1 MSRPPLNEWL
11 AELVEETI
19 SPRDHAE
26 LARWLQTDAEARR
39 RYHEYMELHA
49 LLRWGHARPAVSAVP
64 SDARTQQEPEVLAS
78 VGGIR
83 KRRRVWAAAAL
94 LVVAV
99 GLWWARPVF
108 EPAMV
113 LEVATGGVTVERDG
127 RFLSAESGMAIRHND
142 IVQTTGGATALVRYR
157 GESTTVALQIDTVA
171 RFSLTHDAGKRIELL
186 RGDVACDVDRQPAGR
201 PMVLRT
207 RDAEAVVLGTR
218 FVLSAGPVQTRLEV
232 TEGAV
237 RLNGLESR
245 KTVQTRAGWYA
256 VVGPQQPLVQRRIAD
271 VILADGPVAYWRLN
285 LPDGATEVQNLVRP
299 GSLTGRVHKV
309 EFNRPGPSPADF
321 PDFEPE
327 NTSAEFDG
335 HNDYIVIRDP
345 GDGSVLDFENGNAIT
360 LEAWINPRSIRDD
373 KQVYIIGKGRTKNK
387 GFPAENHNWGLRLR
401 GEEDLCKLSFI
412 FRDRDNRPKSSPGY
426 RQDWHR
432 WVSREG
438 FAPNTG
444 WHHVVVTYRFGDPD
458 SLRGYIDG
466 RPVDGFW
473 DYGGKTSQPPVVDND
488 EVWIGS
494 ALGGQ
499 GSSTFDGLIDEVAV
513 YRRMLAPEQ
522 VKNHYRRS
530 P

>member
-1 MSRPPLNEWL
+1 MSRPPLNLWL
-11 AELVEETI
+11 SKLVEEEI
-19 SPRDHAE
+19 DPEAHVE
-26 LARWLQTDAEARR
+26 LARLLRDDAEARR

-49 LLRWGHARPAVSAVP
+49 MLRWGHARPAVSLTP
-64 SDARTQQEPEVLAS
+64 STAETRSVRSVARCSLHWRWA
-78 VGGIR
+78 G
-83 KRRRVWAAAAL
+83 AAAAL
-94 LVVAV
+94 LVAALT
-99 GLWWARPVF
+99 LWWWAPNASSPPMLVLDRATEGVWLEREGERRPAVK
-108 EPAMV
+108 
-113 LEVATGGVTVERDG
+113 
-127 RFLSAESGMAIRHND
+127 GMALRHGD
-142 IVQTTGGATALVRYR
+142 IVQTVDGATARVRYT
-157 GESTTVALQIDTVA
+157 GEATTVALQVDTAA
-171 RFSLTHDAGKRIELL
+171 RFWQRPGSGKRIELL

-218 FVLSAGPVQTRLEV
+218 FVLSAGPVRTRLEV

-237 RLNGLESR
+237 RLDGLVSQ
-245 KTVQTRAGWYA
+245 KTVQTQAGWFA
-256 VVGPQQPLVQRRIAD
+256 VVGPQQPLVKRRIAD
-271 VILADGPVAYWRLN
+271 VILADGPIAYWRLN
-285 LPDGATEVQNLVRP
+285 LPDGATEVVNLVQP

-309 EFNRPGPSPADF
+309 EFNRPGPSPTEF

-327 NTSAEFDG
+327 NTSADFDG

-345 GDGSVLDFENGNAIT
+345 GDDSVFDFENGDAIT

-373 KQVYIIGKGRTKNK
+373 TQVYIVGKGRTKNK
-387 GFPAENHNWGLRLR
+387 GFPAENHNWGLRIR

-444 WHHVVVTYRFGDPD
+444 WHHVAVTYRFGDPD

-499 GSSTFDGLIDEVAV
+499 GSSTFDGLIDEVAI
-513 YRRMLAPEQ
+513 YRKTLSFEQ
-522 VKNHYRRS
+522 VRNHYRRS